1 MCVCVRACVRACAL
15 AYSYM
20 QYTLRHLA
28 VLRIPVLRRRLRRS
42 VANHMHAWHEF
53 LELKLSKRHLHWRLS
68 KLAARR
74 RLARAV
80 TTWQRRVRSQQKCG
94 QTRIANLCEATLL
107 HWQEQ
112 VSEEKH
118 QREVLAKAVRRMRNR
133 AAIMSLAAWREHT
146 SNEARKRAV
155 MGRVVTRIRNT
166 TLSASL
172 SRWTAHTAE
181 QRMMAVKAYRV
192 VARWR
197 NQTIASSWD
206 AWRTLAVEEARKRA
220 VMKRII
226 VMMSNRLL
234 VGAYTRW
241 CEHTEELRTMAA
253 TTNKV
258 LKRWRHRAA
267 AAAVARWREQVS
279 DRMLSRW
286 QHGHVCR
293 IGRRQ
298 LCRMLTEAWE
308 DWFLFVLHCRQ
319 QQHQCSAQDK
329 ERLLQRQLQ
338 ECQNEV
344 DQLSAR
350 VREVQEQLY
359 ACAAERLSAQ
369 RLVTAQAVKNL
380 EAEAL
385 LREKQAQLDDAL
397 GQVRDSKSMAQQMLQ
412 EVIRQ
417 PVLASAL
424 PSPRTPSSQAP
435 IQPFWAHKSHESPC
449 IAPPAHTDAAKFNT
463 HPVATA
469 SPRTLA
475 PEHWL
480 GGVLQEVGIY
490 RSGAHRVEKVLP
502 ARARESERAR
512 ERSMSIAIRLYT
524 STSISTI
531 RTHRQTDTH
540 THYNMHAHRRTR
552 TRRCRA
558 PSSPTPLTQLLHH
571 RPQLWPSTLPALMY
585 LCPCPTPPR
594 LTRRIQ
600 RQRLLGLKHL
610 RPRPV

>member
-1 MCVCVRACVRACAL
+1 MAATTNKVLKRW
-15 AYSYM
+15 
-20 QYTLRHLA
+20 RH
-28 VLRIPVLRRRLRRS
+28 
-42 VANHMHAWHEF
+42 
-53 LELKLSKRHLHWRLS
+53 
-68 KLAARR
+68 
-74 RLARAV
+74 
-80 TTWQRRVRSQQKCG
+80 
-94 QTRIANLCEATLL
+94 
-107 HWQEQ
+107 
-112 VSEEKH
+112 
-118 QREVLAKAVRRMRNR
+118 R
-133 AAIMSLAAWREHT
+133 AAVMSLTAWSEHT
-146 SNEARKRAV
+146 WNEARKRAV

-181 QRMMAVKAYRV
+181 LRMMAVKAYRV

-197 NQTIASSWD
+197 NQTIASSWE
-206 AWRTLAVEEARKRA
+206 AWHTLAVEEARKRA

-241 CEHTEELRTMAA
+241 CEHTEELRTRAA

-258 LKRWRHRAA
+258 LKRWRQRAA
-267 AAAVARWREQVS
+267 AAAVAGWREQVS
-279 DRMLSRW
+279 DRVLSRW

-298 LCRMLTEAWE
+298 LCRVLAEAWE
-308 DWFLFVLHCRQ
+308 DWFLFFFHCRQ

-338 ECQNEV
+338 ECQSEV
-344 DQLSAR
+344 DQLSTR

-369 RLVTAQAVKNL
+369 RVVTAQAVKNL

-417 PVLASAL
+417 PVLASSL

-435 IQPFWAHKSHESPC
+435 IQPFRAHKNHESPC
-449 IAPPAHTDAAKFNT
+449 IAP
-463 HPVATA
+463 A

-490 RSGAHRVEKVLP
+490 RSGAHHVEKVLL

-512 ERSMSIAIRLYT
+512 ARRMSLVIRLYT
-524 STSISTI
+524 STSISTT
-531 RTHRQTDTH
+531 RTHRHTQTH
-540 THYNMHAHRRTR
+540 TITCIHTDGLGRDAVG
-552 TRRCRA
+552 
-558 PSSPTPLTQLLHH
+558 LL
-571 RPQLWPSTLPALMY
+571 L
-585 LCPCPTPPR
+585 
-594 LTRRIQ
+594 
-600 RQRLLGLKHL
+600 RQR
-610 RPRPV
+610 R